1 MAMININE
9 LNSKIKKKEIDKEK
23 IFEEILIKCHKRIK
37 KSANQHNAHYCFY
50 VIPRYVYG
58 VPLYNHKNCLL
69 YIIKSLT
76 KNGFDVRYTHPNLL
90 FISWLNK
97 QNPKNLKLKEQ
108 KKNEY
113 RDINDYKPSG
123 NIIYNKNILE
133 NLGKKINL
141 LKN

>member
-9 LNSKIKKKEIDKEK
+9 LNSKIKQKEIDKEK

-37 KSANQHNAHYCFY
+37 KSANQYNSHYCFY

-58 VPLYNHKNCLL
+58 VPLYNYKNCLL

-76 KNGFDVRYTHPNLL
+76 KNGFEVRYTHPNLL

-97 QNPKNLKLKEQ
+97 QNPKNLKLKEP